1 MSQNTSSFITTLEAN
16 LRDGQDSKNGNYS
29 ITITLS

>member
-1 MSQNTSSFITTLEAN
+1 MSQKTSSFITTLEAD
-16 LRDGQDSKNGNYS
+16 LRDGQDSINGNYS

>member
-1 MSQNTSSFITTLEAN
+1 MPQKTSSFITTLEAN
-16 LRDGQDSKNGNYS
+16 LRDGQDSINGNYS